1 MLEIVEHQQEMSILE
16 KQPQAVKEWLIR
28 SIRHVQDLGNGD
40 RHHVWLAYG
49 VKRDEGNAIPECCG
63 EIMGQLHRD
72 PGFANAARTGQREER
87 DTVAIDQGANPVEV
101 G

>member
-1 MLEIVEHQQEMSILE
+1 MLEIVEDHHEVPVLQ
-16 KQPQAVKEWLIR
+16 KQLQAVKEWLIR
-28 SIRHVQDLGNGD
+28 CIRHVQGLGDGD

-87 DTVAIDQGANPVEV
+87 DTVAIDQGANPVEIR
-101 G
+101 